1 MKASQPPPQ
10 QRELVESIAHDLRS
24 PLSVIAGVASRLRET
39 VSPEVRADLDRITE
53 ETQRA
58 TRMLENRMTVA
69 LLQTGNPLPREWVS
83 VEEVLGTAL
92 ARLDARLGARAVR
105 IDVAGDVEVHA
116 DPQLA
121 TLVLMNV
128 IDNAVRHTA
137 AKSPIDITVRRNG
150 NAIHIEI
157 ADRGPG
163 LSAAASRA
171 LDGAAVID
179 DAGAQRRGLAVCRAI
194 VDAYDGTITAE
205 SRDGGGLV
213 LRVVIPDAVEGGVR
227 K

>member
-10 QRELVESIAHDLRS
+10 QRELVASIAHDLRS
-24 PLSVIAGVASRLRET
+24 PLSVIAGVASRLREA
-39 VSPEVRADLDRITE
+39 VSPEVRLGLDRITE

-69 LLQTGNPLPREWVS
+69 LLQTGESLPREWVS

-105 IDVAGDVEVHA
+105 VDIAGDVEIHA

-121 TLVLMNV
+121 TLVLINV
-128 IDNAVRHTA
+128 IDNAARHTI
-137 AKSPIDITVRRNG
+137 AKSAIDITARREG
-150 NAIHIEI
+150 TQTHVEV

-163 LSAAASRA
+163 LTPAASRA
-171 LDGAAVID
+171 LEGQVVID

-194 VDAYDGTITAE
+194 VDAYDGTITAHA
-205 SRDGGGLV
+205 RDGGGLV
-213 LRVVIPDAVEGGVR
+213 VRVVIPDAG
-227 K
+227 